1 MNSAKL
7 PRFRGARNTSNSE
20 KYEIRVRDWDAPGN
34 ISNEI
39 RMLNR
44 LRRAHP
50 ALQTHLGVEF
60 LPAFNNSILLFI
72 KRTAGDN
79 SAIMV
84 AITFDP
90 RTPQDADIEV
100 PLWRWGLADDATLA
114 VDDLVAQQQWT
125 MRGKRQHIRLD
136 PNVLPFLI
144 WRLSPVGT
152 V

>member
-1 MNSAKL
+1 
-7 PRFRGARNTSNSE
+7 
-20 KYEIRVRDWDAPGN
+20 
-34 ISNEI
+34 
-39 RMLNR
+39 MLNR

-60 LPAFNNSILLFI
+60 LPAFNDSILLFI

-136 PNVLPFLI
+136 PNVLPFLV